1 MAILATLVSTCEGV
15 CIHLL
20 ARWTV
25 DKCAAAADGDGD
37 NDDDDENHEALSG
50 TLYVWT

>member
-25 DKCAAAADGDGD
+25 DKCAADGD
-37 NDDDDENHEALSG
+37 DDDDENHDALSR